1 MKATKKEILQQEAPV
16 MEAIPVEPKTWMVN
30 CPKCGASLNVKEG
43 GYAYMCPVCKTL
55 LRMKTGARLIK
66 NLGENEKNVHVLF
79 TEKAIKLLQWSET
92 EKQFSRKAKK
102 AEMVLWTE
110 RAVSV
115 LALGLMESDKKL
127 SKSQAVRKAKKIVK
141 QAKKRPDFTPGML
154 EKLLVENA
162 VGYSGEDSIVIDFNE
177 NGFNVKKA

>member
-1 MKATKKEILQQEAPV
+1 MKAKKKEVVQQETPV
-16 MEAIPVEPKTWMVN
+16 MDAIPVEPKTWMVN

-43 GYAYMCPVCKTL
+43 GYAYMCPVCNTL
-55 LRMKTGARLIK
+55 LRMKTGARLVK

-79 TEKAIKLLQWSET
+79 TEKAIKLLQWSEA

-115 LALGLMESDKKL
+115 LALGFMEGDKKL
-127 SKSQAVRKAKKIVK
+127 GKRQAVRKARKIVK
-141 QAKKRPDFTPGML
+141 QAKKRPDFNPGIL
-154 EKLLVENA
+154 EELLVKNA
-162 VGYSGEDSIVIDFNE
+162 TGYTVEDSIVVDFNE
-177 NGFNVKKA
+177 NGYDVKKA